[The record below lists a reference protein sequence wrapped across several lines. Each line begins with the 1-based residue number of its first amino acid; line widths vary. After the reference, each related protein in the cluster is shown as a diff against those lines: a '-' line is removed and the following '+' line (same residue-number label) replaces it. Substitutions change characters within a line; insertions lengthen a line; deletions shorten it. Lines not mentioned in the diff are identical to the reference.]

1 MKISQ
6 VFFIVVCVVEVSSKF
21 LSLLYHL
28 KMDNPIIVGK
38 ISDLKNKEMFQLF
51 KDVNVL
57 GQSINMITMFGNNS
71 LQRSTGIIIRP
82 DDTSLDMF
90 NAQNVKKLVK
100 VLIIFDIFWVNSEEP
115 RGRLKSGVAEK
126 LAKSVTV
133 YSEAGFIYKTTILF
147 LQNHY

>member
-1 MKISQ
+1 MKVRTELQRKKMKISEL
-6 VFFIVVCVVEVSSKF
+6 FFIIVCVVEVNSKF

-28 KMDNPIIVGK
+28 KMDNPVIVGK
-38 ISDLKNKEMFQLF
+38 ISDLKNKEMIQLF

-90 NAQNVKKLVK
+90 NAQNVKKFVK
-100 VLIIFDIFWVNSEEP
+100 VFSSQIYHFKLSQKLENP
-115 RGRLKSGVAEK
+115 RLK
-126 LAKSVTV
+126 
-133 YSEAGFIYKTTILF
+133 
-147 LQNHY
+147 

>member
-100 VLIIFDIFWVNSEEP
+100 VLIIFDIFWVNSE
-115 RGRLKSGVAEK
+115 
-126 LAKSVTV
+126 
-133 YSEAGFIYKTTILF
+133 GFFNF
-147 LQNHY
+147 LGFGSNFSAPNYRNPTQWMISLH

>member
-38 ISDLKNKEMFQLF
+38 ISDLKNKEMIQLF

-57 GQSINMITMFGNNS
+57 GQSISMITTLRNDS
-71 LQRSTGIIIRP
+71 LQRSTGIVIQP
-82 DDTSLDMF
+82 DNSTLNKF
-90 NAQNVKKLVK
+90 YVQNVKKFCESF
-100 VLIIFDIFWVNSEEP
+100 IISNS
-115 RGRLKSGVAEK
+115 
-126 LAKSVTV
+126 
-133 YSEAGFIYKTTILF
+133 
-147 LQNHY
+147 